1 MMSDVVAQV
10 DGRRLR
16 REQNREAVIDALVA
30 LFDEGDYT
38 PSTATIAG
46 RAGISPRSLFRY
58 FDDVDDLNQAA
69 IERHISTNR
78 HLFEPDIDRALPTA
92 AKIAAFVEARV
103 TLHEAVAPGARAARL
118 CAHRHAP
125 VAAQL
130 LETRTFLRDQVQR
143 VFAAELDGERA
154 ALLPAV
160 DELCSFEAYE
170 FLRHGQRMSR
180 AKATAALVAALT
192 ALLDTKKGAS

>member
-1 MMSDVVAQV
+1 MSEVVAQV

-78 HLFEPDIDRALPTA
+78 HLFEPEIDRALPTA

-103 TLHEAVAPGARAARL
+103 TLHE
-118 CAHRHAP
+118 
-125 VAAQL
+125 
-130 LETRTFLRDQVQR
+130 
-143 VFAAELDGERA
+143 
-154 ALLPAV
+154 
-160 DELCSFEAYE
+160 
-170 FLRHGQRMSR
+170 
-180 AKATAALVAALT
+180 
-192 ALLDTKKGAS
+192 